1 MINTRHSFKRGDT
14 ICIVV
19 SNQLHCGLSHFLLF
33 TLVRAVHVHVF
44 KIIEGVD
51 VLDM

>member
-33 TLVRAVHVHVF
+33 MLVHVHVF